1 MERRTV
7 SVSGMACGG
16 CEDTVENALQALGGV
31 NRVEA
36 DHESDS
42 VDVVTDESVD
52 DDAIRT
58 AVEDAGYEV
67 VG

>member
-16 CEDTVENALQALGGV
+16 CEDTVENALQALSGV

>member
-1 MERRTV
+1 MERRTL
-7 SVSGMACGG
+7 SVGGMACGG
-16 CEDTVENALQALGGV
+16 CEDNVENALQGIEGV

-36 DHESDS
+36 DHEGDS
-42 VDVVTDESVD
+42 VDVVADESVG

-58 AVEDAGYEV
+58 AVEGAGYEV